1 MCTFDN
7 LFHPGT
13 DCDNKHF
20 LGYAGFVTTQIDD
33 DNAIFKLDGA
43 PHHYA
48 ETVSKWLNKHFIEQW
63 IGIGLGYL
71 DLWTPLH

>member
-48 ETVSKWLNKHFIEQW
+48 ETVSK
-63 IGIGLGYL
+63 
-71 DLWTPLH
+71 